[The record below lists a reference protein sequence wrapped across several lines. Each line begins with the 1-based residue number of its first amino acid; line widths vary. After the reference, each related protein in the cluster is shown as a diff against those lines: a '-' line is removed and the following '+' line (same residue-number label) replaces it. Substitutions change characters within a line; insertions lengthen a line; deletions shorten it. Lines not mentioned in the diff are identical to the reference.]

1 MHKSA
6 PPWHC
11 NCSLAA
17 TTAPETAAA
26 PGIHPQ
32 SSDAGRRTNKS
43 VIRSA
48 MYAASASLS
57 PQTSPASHY
66 SIQWL
71 LLLVMLALHTAP
83 ATTTYISGEFHTAD
97 FFQFLI
103 KFGFQKADPPS
114 ALSLESN
121 GYIYGNITSHDAY
134 KAPVTLVV
142 LDKSTFVDFYSNRS
156 YRNRERACSHMFSR
170 LQHLVYDPDCNPT
183 GKRDFLR
190 RVPCPQGKLCVDED
204 APSNVISDHQFT
216 YVINLEA
223 VPR

>member
-11 NCSLAA
+11 DCSLAA
-17 TTAPETAAA
+17 TKATATAAA
-26 PGIHPQ
+26 PGNYPV
-32 SSDAGRRTNKS
+32 SSEAGRRTKKS

-48 MYAASASLS
+48 MYAASSLS
-57 PQTSPASHY
+57 PQPPASH

-71 LLLVMLALHTAP
+71 LLFLMLSLHAAP
-83 ATTTYISGEFHTAD
+83 GTTTYISGEFHTAD

-114 ALSLESN
+114 ARSIESN
-121 GYIYGNITSHDAY
+121 GYIYGNVTSHDTY

-142 LDKSTFVDFYSNRS
+142 LDKSTFVDFYSNRN
-156 YRNRERACSHMFSR
+156 YRNRELACTRMFSR
-170 LQHLVYDPDCNPT
+170 LQHLVYDPDCNPQ

-190 RVPCPQGKLCVDED
+190 RVPCPPGKLCIDED